1 MKTSFRY
8 AAVLIIA
15 AAFASMAVLA
25 SEPAVDGSTASLTQQ
40 LKSLADASKSKTP
53 PEKRAIMEAG
63 IERLRASS
71 IEEKAVKAGDTVPK
85 FSLPDVTRGEVSS
98 KNLLKRGPFVLVFYR
113 GGWCPYCNLQLRD
126 LQKHLPEIEALGA
139 RLVAISPQTPDNSL
153 STAEKGG
160 LTFYVLSDQDNRVAK
175 RFGLVYRLSDEVKK
189 LYTDF
194 GVDLE
199 KANGSSAWTL
209 PMSATYVVARDGKIA
224 YSYFDADYKKRAE
237 TADVIK
243 ALKDLPR

>member
-1 MKTSFRY
+1 MKISLRH
-8 AAVLIIA
+8 A
-15 AAFASMAVLA
+15 AALFVAAALA
-25 SEPAVDGSTASLTQQ
+25 WTAAPAAEPAVDASTASLTQQ
-40 LKSLADASKSKTP
+40 LQALADASKSKTP
-53 PEKRAIMEAG
+53 PEKRAIMDAAV
-63 IERLRASS
+63 ERLRASG
-71 IEEKAVKAGDTVPK
+71 IQDRAVKAGDTVPK

-153 STAEKGG
+153 STAEKAG
-160 LTFYVLSDQDNRVAK
+160 LTFYVLSDPDNRAAR
-175 RFGLVYRLSDEVKK
+175 RFGLVYRLPDDMKK

-209 PMSATYVVARDGKIA
+209 PMPATYVVSRDGKIV
-224 YSYFDADYKKRAE
+224 YSYFDADYRKRAA